1 MTRKELKEIN
11 IEIEKLISVGNYYIN
26 HRELE
31 NEVRTNGKLLG
42 IIKVMNILGYKVK
55 NENKNDVIS
64 RTYHMQRLMH

>member
-1 MTRKELKEIN
+1 MTRKELNEIN
-11 IEIEKLISVGNYYIN
+11 TEIEKLISAGNYYIN
-26 HRELE
+26 HREIE

-42 IIKVMNILGYKVK
+42 IIKVMNILGYTVK